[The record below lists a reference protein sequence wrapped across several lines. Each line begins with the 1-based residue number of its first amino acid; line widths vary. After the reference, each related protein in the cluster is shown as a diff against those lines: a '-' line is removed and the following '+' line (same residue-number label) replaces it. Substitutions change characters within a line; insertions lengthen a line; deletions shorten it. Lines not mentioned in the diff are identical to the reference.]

1 MKRVTLALTF
11 ALAPILA
18 SVGAQAD
25 TLKTVDDLKKQ
36 VVDGKITVPTTPSN

>member
-25 TLKTVDDLKKQ
+25 TLKTVKDRGMLA
-36 VVDGKITVPTTPSN
+36 